1 VYKSVCNQTETNVYY
16 NYILKIHD
24 KGKHMAL
31 KVAIN
36 GLGRIGR
43 CVARIC
49 ADREDIELVACNASG
64 AEDMI
69 QYNLKYDSVH
79 GVRKDVKVE
88 DGYIYIGNEKAKL
101 LSERD
106 PAKLNFADYGAE
118 VVLECTGA
126 FLTTEACQAYIDN
139 GVKKVV
145 MSAPAKD
152 DTPTFVIG
160 ANEETYAGQAIVSNA
175 SCTTNGL
182 APVARVLDDAYG
194 IEHGLMTT
202 VHAYTASQPIL
213 DGKHKKDPRKA
224 RSGAVNMLPA
234 STGAAKAIGKV
245 MPHLNGKL
253 NGQAIRVPTP
263 DVSMVDLTVTLK
275 NGTTLEDV
283 VAKFTEASEG
293 KLKGILDVDTE
304 GRVSTDFV
312 GEENS
317 TVVPLDTIQVIGDNM
332 VKVLSWYDNEWG
344 YSCRLVDMAKLVGEN

>member
-1 VYKSVCNQTETNVYY
+1 
-16 NYILKIHD
+16 
-24 KGKHMAL
+24 MAV

-43 CVARIC
+43 CVAKIV
-49 ADREDIELVACNASG
+49 ANREDVELVAVNASG
-64 AEDMI
+64 TEDMI
-69 QYNLKYDSVH
+69 QYNLKYDTVH
-79 GVRKDVKVE
+79 GNRQDIEVKDGFVT
-88 DGYIYIGNEKAKL
+88 IGNDKAKL
-101 LSERD
+101 FAERD
-106 PAKLNFADYGAE
+106 PSKLDFAALGVD

-126 FLTTEACQAYIDN
+126 FLTQESVQAYIDN

-182 APVARVLDDAYG
+182 APVAKVLDDTFG
-194 IEHGLMTT
+194 IEKGLMTT
-202 VHAYTASQPIL
+202 IHSYTSSQPIL
-213 DGKHKKDPRKA
+213 DAKDKKDPRKGRA
-224 RSGAVNMLPA
+224 GATNLIPA

-263 DVSMVDLTVTLK
+263 NVSMVDLTVTLK
-275 NGTTLEDV
+275 KNTTLEEV
-283 VAKFTEASEG
+283 QKAFTEASECS
-293 KLKGILDVDTE
+293 LKGILGVDTE
-304 GRVSTDFV
+304 GRVSSDFI
-312 GEENS
+312 GESLS
-317 TVVPLDTIQVIGDNM
+317 TVVPLDTIQVIENDM

-344 YSCRLVDMAKLVGEN
+344 YSTRLVDMGVHVATN

>member
-1 VYKSVCNQTETNVYY
+1 
-16 NYILKIHD
+16 
-24 KGKHMAL
+24 MAV

-43 CVARIC
+43 CVAKIV
-49 ADREDIELVACNASG
+49 ANREDVELVAVNASG
-64 AEDMI
+64 TEDMI
-69 QYNLKYDSVH
+69 QYNLKYDTVH
-79 GVRKDVKVE
+79 GNRQDIEVKDGFVT
-88 DGYIYIGNEKAKL
+88 IGNDKAKL
-101 LSERD
+101 FAERD
-106 PAKLNFADYGAE
+106 PSKLDFAALGVD

-126 FLTTEACQAYIDN
+126 FLTQESVQAYIDN

-182 APVARVLDDAYG
+182 APVAKVLDDTFG
-194 IEHGLMTT
+194 IEKGLMTT
-202 VHAYTASQPIL
+202 IHSYTSSQPIL
-213 DGKHKKDPRKA
+213 DAKDKKDPRKGRA
-224 RSGAVNMLPA
+224 GATNLIPA

-263 DVSMVDLTVTLK
+263 NVSMVDLTVTLK
-275 NGTTLEDV
+275 KNTTLEEV
-283 VAKFTEASEG
+283 QKAFTEAAECS
-293 KLKGILDVDTE
+293 LKGILGVDTE
-304 GRVSTDFV
+304 GRVSSDFI
-312 GEENS
+312 GESLS
-317 TVVPLDTIQVIGDNM
+317 TVVPLDTIQVIENDM

-344 YSCRLVDMAKLVGEN
+344 YSTRLVDMGVHVATN